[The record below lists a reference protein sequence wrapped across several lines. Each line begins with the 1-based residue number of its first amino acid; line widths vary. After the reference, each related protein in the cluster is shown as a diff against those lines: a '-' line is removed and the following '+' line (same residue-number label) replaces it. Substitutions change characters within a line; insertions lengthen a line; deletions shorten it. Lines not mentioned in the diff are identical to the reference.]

1 MLYELP
7 SSAPASAWPEGIGYI
22 CAQSEKG
29 LHMPIPVLPGIN
41 VLTLGVVGTGKTSSY
56 TLPAA
61 DILLK
66 KQPETKAVFFEIK
79 HSFIDHF
86 MGPKDKVITHHAS
99 GFSHHQLFIPCL
111 IKEIRQAA
119 DHEGE
124 MRQLAEFLFAELLDG
139 ADQNRGWIEAARN
152 AFIGVLRVIVDGYPD
167 ANTGNGTL
175 VHALRNMT
183 TSELLHYLAKH
194 PRNHSLL
201 RKDFGFDPAHPDHY
215 QNNRRSEDIMFFFNQ
230 VLEKFSGVFE
240 MNGEDTIHDFLH
252 DHYGRNLFLLYDLA
266 AAESC
271 RPFMLYYLKKL
282 KDEQMSAQ
290 RSAHRPMLW
299 VMDEI
304 DKMADGTKTADFGL
318 FQAANLG
325 REYGLQILLTTQSI
339 ENLYG
344 LSKDYNAHTTIGG
357 LAGFPMMLAFRTNDP
372 STVSALQTLFGSGY
386 HRRMILPASR
396 LDSIVIKEDREP
408 LVSDSA
414 FASLDIGECYV
425 KIMSDHPRK
434 VKILYDE
441 RKGGGYSS

>member
-1 MLYELP
+1 M
-7 SSAPASAWPEGIGYI
+7 
-22 CAQSEKG
+22 
-29 LHMPIPVLPGIN
+29 
-41 VLTLGVVGTGKTSSY
+41 
-56 TLPAA
+56 
-61 DILLK
+61 
-66 KQPETKAVFFEIK
+66 
-79 HSFIDHF
+79 
-86 MGPKDKVITHHAS
+86 
-99 GFSHHQLFIPCL
+99 LFIG
-111 IKEIRQAA
+111 I
-119 DHEGE
+119 
-124 MRQLAEFLFAELLDG
+124 
-139 ADQNRGWIEAARN
+139 
-152 AFIGVLRVIVDGYPD
+152 LRVIVDGYPD
-167 ANTGNGTL
+167 ADTGNGTL

-201 RKDFGFDPAHPDHY
+201 RKDFGFDPAHPDRY

-230 VLEKFSGVFE
+230 VLEKFSGIFE

-290 RSAHRPMLW
+290 RPAHRPMLW

-408 LVSDSA
+408 LVSDNA

-441 RKGGGYSS
+441 RKGGGYAL